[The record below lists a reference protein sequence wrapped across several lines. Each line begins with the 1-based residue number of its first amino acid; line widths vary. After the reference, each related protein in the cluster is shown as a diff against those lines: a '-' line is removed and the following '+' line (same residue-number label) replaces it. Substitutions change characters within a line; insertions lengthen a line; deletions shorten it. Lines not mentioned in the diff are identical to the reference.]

1 LLPVIGFFMAQRAR
15 KSSAAQSAGTTT
27 VQQHRQRGSARSSS
41 ANVLAVFPFWVAV
54 ALFTLATLLF
64 FRAQLFGQAYFWEDF
79 IEYVYPAQSFAARM
93 LQSGTI
99 PFWNPY
105 TFSGLPFAADVA
117 VGLWYP
123 PNMMLALFVS
133 DGRLSV
139 LAVECLIIAHVW
151 LAQVTMYGL
160 VRSYGVSNLGSA
172 IAALSYGFSGIVV
185 CHTFHP
191 MMVAHYA
198 WFPLAFMLFRRALE
212 QKGIA
217 AVRSSLLA
225 GMVLGVMML
234 SGHPQTTLY
243 LLLWLLLYTLWH
255 VGNGLYEHIPASAL
269 LRSGALAALP
279 VLIGA
284 GIFAIQLLHSQEFSS
299 VSERNLL
306 TVEKAS
312 IGSLQ
317 FKQLLTAFA
326 PKLFGASDAASS
338 TGAAG
343 AVPFVL
349 EGSEYYAFWETAF
362 YCGVVALMLGLVGMV
377 HTFRSCEHGRLGMFV
392 LLTSLFAVLF
402 ALGNNGVVFPAM
414 FQLPLFDRF
423 RVPSR
428 IVCYL
433 TIGFT
438 LLAGVGFDALA
449 GASPKRWRIA
459 LTVVGGVLAVSFVL
473 VLGGTALA
481 ETPKQFVAAVQSHLL
496 VAFVFTLLAAAALLL
511 AARGVLPPTI
521 AGLACIVLVVID
533 LNVMLSSFNSG
544 TTNPEDVYKLNPQLQ
559 FLLQPQQPDSL
570 FRVQTRER
578 GVMTMPRNQGL
589 MTPVMMFEGYMPL
602 TLERRN
608 PITPSAE
615 TTLDLLNIR
624 YAVRVDSASG
634 RAYFAERPTAFPRA
648 RMLYK
653 ARETSTD
660 SVKTLAASG
669 EVDFAHEVLLERA
682 SPLALP
688 NEPVPSVQHSV
699 RCTEYT
705 PNSMSYT
712 VSTSKNG
719 VLLLSEIWY
728 PAWRVTIDGQP
739 AEVLR
744 ANYSLRAVAVPQGTH
759 VVRWVYNSQPFRIGA
774 WISAAT
780 LVLVAAG
787 YALTLRTSPS
797 KASTA

>member
-1 LLPVIGFFMAQRAR
+1 M
-15 KSSAAQSAGTTT
+15 
-27 VQQHRQRGSARSSS
+27 
-41 ANVLAVFPFWVAV
+41 FPFWAAV
-54 ALFTLATLLF
+54 ALFALTTLVF

-123 PNMMLALFVS
+123 PNMMLTLFVN
-133 DGRLSV
+133 DGRLPV
-139 LAVECLIIAHVW
+139 LVLECLIIAHYW
-151 LAQVTMYGL
+151 LAQVTMYAL
-160 VRSYGVSNLGSA
+160 VRSYGVSSLGSA
-172 IAALSYGFSGIVV
+172 IAAISYGFSGILV

-212 QKGIA
+212 HQGVA

-225 GMVLGVMML
+225 GVVLGVMML

-243 LLLWLLLYTLWH
+243 LLLWLLFYTLWH
-255 VGNGLYEHIPASAL
+255 VGNGLREKNAFSAL
-269 LRSGALAALP
+269 LRSGILAALP
-279 VLIGA
+279 VLIAA

-299 VSERNLL
+299 VSERNVL
-306 TVEKAS
+306 TLEKAS
-312 IGSLQ
+312 IGSMQ
-317 FKQLLTAFA
+317 FKQVLTAFA

-338 TGAAG
+338 SGAAA
-343 AVPFVL
+343 AVPFLL

-362 YCGVVALMLGLVGMV
+362 YCGIVALMLALVGMA
-377 HTFRSCEHGRLGMFV
+377 HTFRSREHGRLGAFV

-433 TIGFT
+433 TIGCT
-438 LLAGVGFDALA
+438 LLAGVGFDALVA
-449 GASPKRWRIA
+449 TSTKRWRVA
-459 LTVVGGVLAVSFVL
+459 LVAVGGVLAVAFVL
-473 VLGGTALA
+473 VLGGTAFA
-481 ETPKQFVAAVQSHLL
+481 EVPERFASAVQSHLV
-496 VAFVFTLLAAAALLL
+496 VAFVFALCAAALLLL
-511 AARGVLPPTI
+511 AARGVLAPTV
-521 AGLACIVLVVID
+521 AGAACIVLVVID

-544 TTNPEDVYKLNPQLQ
+544 TTNPEQVYKLNPQLQ
-559 FLLQPQQPDSL
+559 FLLQAQQPDSL

-608 PITPSAE
+608 PITPSAA

-634 RAYFAERPTAFPRA
+634 GAYFAERPTAFARA

-669 EVDFAHEVLLERA
+669 EIDVANEVLLERLSPQSSPHS
-682 SPLALP
+682 SPLVLP
-688 NEPVPSVQHSV
+688 NEPATSVQHSV

-705 PNSMSYT
+705 ANSITYT
-712 VSTSKNG
+712 VTTAKNG

-739 AEVLR
+739 AELLR
-744 ANYSLRAVAVPQGTH
+744 ANYSLRAVAVPQGSH
-759 VVRWVYNSQPFRIGA
+759 VVRWVYDSQPFRTGA
-774 WISAAT
+774 WISTAT

-787 YALTLRTSPS
+787 LVLTLRTS
-797 KASTA
+797 STKRNTI